1 MANKKEA
8 TPKDYDRWGKTCVKF
23 TDNTPN
29 NPPKKEANT
38 PKKVVR
44 TTKKGK

>member
-1 MANKKEA
+1 MKNKPIKKET

-23 TDNTPN
+23 DNTPN
-29 NPPKKEANT
+29 K
-38 PKKVVR
+38 